1 MDVKSLATAEQ
12 QELNALSPMEALTRF
27 MPLEAQVDIAD
38 LVPHVETVFGFR
50 VGSFGF
56 LVTSD
61 IYCEITEQLK
71 VNPLPNVE
79 SWFSGLLNLR
89 GNLVPVIDLQL
100 LLGETTIPDRKKQQ
114 LFAIGQGDK
123 AMAFWIDGLPEIQ
136 ANILQ
141 PLKQLPPLP
150 AILKRCVSVA
160 YLHNGQ
166 IWFNV
171 QFDELFKT
179 LGSQYTTEEEESAP

>member
-1 MDVKSLATAEQ
+1 MAENHLDLATQ
-12 QELNALSPMEALTRF
+12 NSNWLSPSDALTQF
-27 MPLEAQVDIAD
+27 IPLANEVTTAEPVTRT
-38 LVPHVETVFGFR
+38 ETVFGLR
-50 VGSFGF
+50 VGSLGF
-56 LVTSD
+56 LVASNT
-61 IYCEITEQLK
+61 YCEVIEQLP

-79 SWFSGLLNLR
+79 AWFNGLLNLR

-100 LLGETTIPDRKKQQ
+100 LLGESENTDNKKRQ

-136 ANILQ
+136 NMAVQ

-150 AILKRCVSVA
+150 SILQHCVTGA
-160 YLHNGQ
+160 YLQNGQ
-166 IWFNV
+166 LWLSV

-179 LGSQYTTEEEESAP
+179 LGQQYAEEVAQ

>member
-1 MDVKSLATAEQ
+1 MDVNHLETAEINGLSPTDALTHFLPLATEVNTANLATHAE
-12 QELNALSPMEALTRF
+12 A
-27 MPLEAQVDIAD
+27 
-38 LVPHVETVFGFR
+38 VFGFR
-50 VGSFGF
+50 VGSLGF
-56 LVTSD
+56 LVTSST
-61 IYCEITEQLK
+61 YCEVIEQLQ

-79 SWFSGLLNLR
+79 AWFSGLINLR
-89 GNLVPVIDLQL
+89 GDLVPVIDLQL
-100 LLGETTIPDRKKQQ
+100 LLGETNTERKKRQ

-136 ANILQ
+136 SGFPQ

-150 AILKRCVSVA
+150 AILQRCVTGG

-166 IWFNV
+166 IWFYV

-179 LGSQYTTEEEESAP
+179 LGGRYTTDAGAS

>member
-1 MDVKSLATAEQ
+1 MEANHLETAKQ
-12 QELNALSPMEALTRF
+12 QDTDWLSPTEALTQF
-27 MPLEAQVDIAD
+27 LPLETEVNTANLAI
-38 LVPHVETVFGFR
+38 HTETVFGFR
-50 VGSFGF
+50 VGSLGF
-56 LVTSD
+56 LVTND
-61 IYCEITEQLK
+61 TYCEVIEQLH

-79 SWFSGLLNLR
+79 AWFSGLLNLR

-100 LLGETTIPDRKKQQ
+100 LLGETTTTAHKKRQ

-136 ANILQ
+136 RRFSQ

-150 AILKRCVSVA
+150 AILQHCVSGG
-160 YLHNGQ
+160 YLQDGQ

-179 LGSQYTTEEEESAP
+179 LGRQYTAEGIIS

>member
-1 MDVKSLATAEQ
+1 MDAQHLETAEQ
-12 QELNALSPMEALTRF
+12 QDTEWLSPTAALTQF
-27 MPLEAQVDIAD
+27 LPLETEVSTENLIT
-38 LVPHVETVFGFR
+38 HTETVFGFR
-50 VGSFGF
+50 VGSLGF

-61 IYCEITEQLK
+61 TYCEVIEQLK

-79 SWFSGLLNLR
+79 PWFGGLLNLR

-100 LLGETTIPDRKKQQ
+100 LLGETSTIDHKNRQ

-136 ANILQ
+136 RTFSQ

-150 AILKRCVSVA
+150 PILQHCVSSS
-160 YLHNGQ
+160 YLHEGQ

-179 LGSQYTTEEEESAP
+179 LGNQYATERTVS

>member
-1 MDVKSLATAEQ
+1 MDAQHLETAEQ
-12 QELNALSPMEALTRF
+12 QDTDWLSPTAALTQF
-27 MPLEAQVDIAD
+27 LPLETEVDTANLTI
-38 LVPHVETVFGFR
+38 HTETVFGFR
-50 VGSFGF
+50 VGGLGF

-61 IYCEITEQLK
+61 TYCEVIEQLK

-79 SWFSGLLNLR
+79 PWFDGLLNLR

-100 LLGETTIPDRKKQQ
+100 LLGDTTSADHKKQQ

-136 ANILQ
+136 NTFLQ

-150 AILKRCVSVA
+150 PILQNCVSSS
-160 YLHNGQ
+160 YLHDKQ
-166 IWFNV
+166 IWFAV

-179 LGSQYTTEEEESAP
+179 LGRQYTTDEVTT

>member
-1 MDVKSLATAEQ
+1 MAENHLDPAKQNPNWLLPTDALTQFVPLATEVTTTEPTAR
-12 QELNALSPMEALTRF
+12 A
-27 MPLEAQVDIAD
+27 
-38 LVPHVETVFGFR
+38 ETVFGFR
-50 VGSFGF
+50 VGGLGF
-56 LVTSD
+56 LVASN
-61 IYCEITEQLK
+61 IYCEVIEQLP

-79 SWFSGLLNLR
+79 EWFNGLLNLR

-100 LLGETTIPDRKKQQ
+100 LLEEQANTDNKKRQ

-136 ANILQ
+136 NIAVQ

-150 AILKRCVSVA
+150 AILQHCVSQA
-160 YLHNGQ
+160 YLRENQ
-166 IWFNV
+166 LWFAV

-179 LGSQYTTEEEESAP
+179 LGRQYTTEEVV

>member
-1 MDVKSLATAEQ
+1 MEENHLETATQ
-12 QELNALSPMEALTRF
+12 QETKWLSPTDALTHF
-27 MPLEAQVDIAD
+27 LPLETEVNTASNLAI
-38 LVPHVETVFGFR
+38 HTETVFGFR
-50 VGSFGF
+50 VGGLGF

-61 IYCEITEQLK
+61 TYCEVIEQLR

-79 SWFSGLLNLR
+79 AWFSGLLNLR

-100 LLGETTIPDRKKQQ
+100 LLGETATTDHKNRQ

-123 AMAFWIDGLPEIQ
+123 AMAFWIDGLPEIRHGFS
-136 ANILQ
+136 Q
-141 PLKQLPPLP
+141 PLKQLPILP
-150 AILKRCVSVA
+150 AILQHCVSSG
-160 YLHNGQ
+160 YLQDGQ

-179 LGSQYTTEEEESAP
+179 LGHQYTAEGIAS

>member
-1 MDVKSLATAEQ
+1 MEKNHLEIAKQ
-12 QELNALSPMEALTRF
+12 QDTNGLSPTEALTHF
-27 MPLEAQVDIAD
+27 LPLETEVNTATTITM
-38 LVPHVETVFGFR
+38 HTETVFGFR
-50 VGSFGF
+50 VGGLGF

-61 IYCEITEQLK
+61 TYCEVIEQLR

-79 SWFSGLLNLR
+79 EWFSGLLNLR

-100 LLGETTIPDRKKQQ
+100 LLGETATTDHKKRQ

-136 ANILQ
+136 RSFSQ

-150 AILKRCVSVA
+150 AILQQCVSGG
-160 YLHNGQ
+160 YLQEGQ

-171 QFDELFKT
+171 QFDELFKK
-179 LGSQYTTEEEESAP
+179 LGRQYAVEGMAS